1 VSGIDAPGMTVL
13 GIIGDPARGKEIGDS
28 VISKAMAR
36 RCSFPDPRRNAFP
49 YSLGKQQDT
58 VSLDVME

>member
-13 GIIGDPARGKEIGDS
+13 GTIGDPARGKEIGNS
-28 VISKAMAR
+28 LLSKAMAR
-36 RCSFPDPRRNAFP
+36 RCSFPDPRCNAFP